1 MCLGRAKLETVRSI
15 AGDDEGMKKL
25 ESEVRVP
32 YEHCKYSIHLCSQ
45 LEVAE

>member
-25 ESEVRVP
+25 ESEVGFEMFSR
-32 YEHCKYSIHLCSQ
+32 
-45 LEVAE
+45 